1 MHIHIM
7 MSIVRFNWALR
18 QSTQTAIQHA
28 SMPKKST
35 FRLSSEPPPVLS
47 CKQQTIA
54 LSIARNVIN
63 NYILRHSINVLSLV
77 ATAHPQPQ
85 NFLSLSQIQ
94 WRHEPTIE
102 HKYSLLEL
110 QVSTWPEPLL
120 ATESMQ
126 DHKQHIYDRSIINLT
141 QYSIFIGSQQTQHVA
156 LQIDD
161 LDHDRQLT
169 RSKHDSTRGEDNHLA
184 TAMDPQS
191 KDELLTHQSGGGHDD
206 VEPLR

>member
-7 MSIVRFNWALR
+7 MSSVKFNWALR

-35 FRLSSEPPPVLS
+35 FRLSSEPLPVLS

-54 LSIARNVIN
+54 LSMVRNAIN
-63 NYILRHSINVLSLV
+63 TNILRQSIDVLSLV
-77 ATAHPQPQ
+77 AIAHPQPQ

-126 DHKQHIYDRSIINLT
+126 DHKQGCKR
-141 QYSIFIGSQQTQHVA
+141 IGS
-156 LQIDD
+156 
-161 LDHDRQLT
+161 DRI
-169 RSKHDSTRGEDNHLA
+169 
-184 TAMDPQS
+184 
-191 KDELLTHQSGGGHDD
+191 LLLPY
-206 VEPLR
+206 PLPYFCNGFGSERIMVGCGFGCGLYRITDMERIRTGLGSEADY